1 MMQRNLTDALRLL
14 VTVIEVG
21 TINSEQHRLLQ
32 YVKAVLGDE
41 HEPFCA
47 HANTAYE
54 SAYQEDDV
62 LVCQDC
68 RVVLP
73 RPI

>member
-1 MMQRNLTDALRLL
+1 MKRNLTDAVRML
-14 VTVIEVG
+14 VAVIEVG

-32 YVKAVLGDE
+32 YVKAALGDE
-41 HEPFCA
+41 HEPFCI

-54 SAYQEDDV
+54 EGDV

-68 RVVLP
+68 AAVLAP
-73 RPI
+73 SSR

>member
-1 MMQRNLTDALRLL
+1 MMQRNLIDAVRLL
-14 VTVIEVG
+14 VAVIEVG
-21 TINSEQHRLLQ
+21 TINSEQHRMLQ

-47 HANTAYE
+47 HANSAYE
-54 SAYQEDDV
+54 EDNV